1 MIPGDPP
8 PEIPPPGVPQ
18 HPHRRP
24 DHPDPTVPH
33 RAPFIPL
40 VDPAAPADP
49 VDGLRSDRRLL
60 LMGALDHTTAD
71 RLCAELMLAD
81 GRATDPIE
89 LIINS
94 PGGPVDAL
102 PAVLDVIGL
111 LRAPL
116 ATRCMGTAGGTAAV
130 VLASGTAG
138 RSATQRTSVRLR
150 LDDTH
155 TLDGRVDDIHH
166 GADRVVD
173 LWRRVADHVAGVSSL
188 TPGEAADALRGGP
201 HLSAAEA
208 LEAGLIDAV
217 EGR

>member
-8 PEIPPPGVPQ
+8 PEIPPPGVPR
-18 HPHRRP
+18 HPDR
-24 DHPDPTVPH
+24 PDPTVPH
-33 RAPFIPL
+33 RTPFIPL
-40 VDPAAPADP
+40 VDPAPPADP
-49 VDGLRSDRRLL
+49 VDALRSDRRLL

-102 PAVLDVIGL
+102 PALLDVIGL

-138 RSATQRTSVRLR
+138 RSVTQRASVRLR

-155 TLDGRVDDIHH
+155 TLDGRVDDIRH
-166 GADRVVD
+166 GADRVVG